1 MLPRAR
7 ASKRKGRAEA
17 ASLDPARPW
26 HFRVERSCNES
37 QVTKQSRSG
46 RMETEELT
54 FFGERFVKSYFI
66 GTKGEKGFV
75 LLCKKMV
82 GISLS
87 SVWPTS
93 GGGMVN
99 VDTLLQKDTW
109 GSILFADFDLRVNRE
124 ALTCESIV
132 NNGRFNFHVF
142 AFWEKKCKKFS
153 IIGQKD
159 GYSVVFEN
167 GRNGNNVVK

>member
-1 MLPRAR
+1 MNYSPRPFVKHSFCRPRLHTQPYTAQRHVLPRAR

-17 ASLDPARPW
+17 ASLDPVRPW

-46 RMETEELT
+46 CMETEELT

-82 GISLS
+82 GIILS

-93 GGGMVN
+93 GRGMV
-99 VDTLLQKDTW
+99 KCW
-109 GSILFADFDLRVNRE
+109 HFIAKRYLRWY
-124 ALTCESIV
+124 
-132 NNGRFNFHVF
+132 HVCW
-142 AFWEKKCKKFS
+142 FWPKGK
-153 IIGQKD
+153 
-159 GYSVVFEN
+159 
-167 GRNGNNVVK
+167 